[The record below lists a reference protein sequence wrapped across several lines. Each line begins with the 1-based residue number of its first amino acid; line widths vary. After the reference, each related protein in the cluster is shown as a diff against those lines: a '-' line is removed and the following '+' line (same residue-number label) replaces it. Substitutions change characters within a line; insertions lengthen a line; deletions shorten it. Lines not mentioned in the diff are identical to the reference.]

1 MTGTE
6 PDRDAA
12 IKEYLLG
19 GLTPAQREEI
29 DERLLSE
36 PEFHDEVRATGDDLI
51 HAYLSGELA
60 RPDRERFESYFL
72 ATPRR
77 QERLAFMR
85 SLLAARDA
93 VKAGRAAT
101 VATPAP
107 SAPSRPSSPSS
118 PSRPSRP
125 SRLTAAMPWA
135 AALVVGLAGAGWSV
149 GERRMRERDAAAAKA
164 NEAALRETVD
174 SQAQE
179 LGELRGRLREGIGSG
194 EIATWPL
201 RAGIER
207 GSGRAD
213 SFEVTRQWINLRVPL
228 EGVPARPS
236 YRASLQDVNGREI
249 AAFEGLK
256 TTSGE
261 NGPVIDVIVQA
272 RLLGPGA
279 FVLAVQEVT
288 GAHEELTAAPFEVR

>member
-6 PDRDAA
+6 PDPDAA
-12 IKEYLLG
+12 LKEYLLG
-19 GLTPAQREEI
+19 GLTPGQREEI

-51 HAYLSGELA
+51 HAYLSDELA

-72 ATPRR
+72 ASPRR
-77 QERLAFMR
+77 QERVAFMR

-93 VKAGRAAT
+93 VKAGRAST
-101 VATPAP
+101 VARPA
-107 SAPSRPSSPSS
+107 

-125 SRLTAAMPWA
+125 SRLTAALPWA

-179 LGELRGRLREGIGSG
+179 LGELLRRLGEGIGSG

-207 GSGRAD
+207 GSSRAD
-213 SFEVTRQWINLRVPL
+213 SFAVTRQWIHLRVPL
-228 EGVPARPS
+228 EGVPPRPS

-256 TTSGE
+256 ATAGA
-261 NGPVIDVIVQA
+261 NGPVLDVIVQA
-272 RLLGPGA
+272 QLLGPGA

-288 GAHEELTAAPFEVR
+288 GTHEELHAAPFEVR

>member
-6 PDRDAA
+6 PDPDAA
-12 IKEYLLG
+12 LKEYLLG
-19 GLTPAQREEI
+19 GLTPGQREEI

-51 HAYLSGELA
+51 HAYLSDELA

-72 ATPRR
+72 ASPRR
-77 QERLAFMR
+77 QERVAFMR

-93 VKAGRAAT
+93 VKAGRAST
-101 VATPAP
+101 VATPA
-107 SAPSRPSSPSS
+107 

-164 NEAALRETVD
+164 NEAALRERVD

-179 LGELRGRLREGIGSG
+179 LGELLRRLGEGIGSG

-207 GSGRAD
+207 GSSRAD
-213 SFEVTRQWINLRVPL
+213 SFAVTRQWIHLRVPL
-228 EGVPARPS
+228 ERVPPRPS

-249 AAFEGLK
+249 AAFAGLK
-256 TTSGE
+256 ATAGA
-261 NGPVIDVIVQA
+261 NGPVLDVIVQA
-272 RLLGPGA
+272 QLLGPGA

-288 GAHEELTAAPFEVR
+288 GTHEELHAAPFEVRGAGRDSAWPAR

>member
-6 PDRDAA
+6 PDPDAA
-12 IKEYLLG
+12 LKEYLLG
-19 GLTPAQREEI
+19 GLTPGQREEI

-51 HAYLSGELA
+51 HAYLSDELA

-72 ATPRR
+72 ASPRR
-77 QERLAFMR
+77 QERVAFMR

-93 VKAGRAAT
+93 VKAGRAST
-101 VATPAP
+101 VATPA
-107 SAPSRPSSPSS
+107 

-179 LGELRGRLREGIGSG
+179 LGELLRRLGEGVGSG

-213 SFEVTRQWINLRVPL
+213 SFAVTRQWIDLRVPL
-228 EGVPARPS
+228 ERVPPRPS

-256 TTSGE
+256 ATAGA
-261 NGPVIDVIVQA
+261 NGPVLDVIVQA
-272 RLLGPGA
+272 QLLGPGA
-279 FVLAVQEVT
+279 FVLSVQEVT
-288 GAHEELTAAPFEVR
+288 GTHEELHAAPFEVR